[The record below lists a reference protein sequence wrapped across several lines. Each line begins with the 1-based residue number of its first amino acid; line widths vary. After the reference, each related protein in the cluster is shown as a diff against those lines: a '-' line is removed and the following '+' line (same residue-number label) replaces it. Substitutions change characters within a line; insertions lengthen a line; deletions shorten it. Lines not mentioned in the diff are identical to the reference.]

1 MSKTLVLV
9 DGSSY
14 LYRAFHA
21 LPDLRNAAGEPTG
34 AIYGVISMLRRLIAD
49 AGGKIIVWNPA
60 AVRIFGYA
68 ESEALGK
75 SLDIIT
81 PQRLQ
86 HRHWE
91 GYHKTMA
98 TGITRYGSDVL
109 KVPAVHK
116 DGHAMSIAF
125 TVAMLYTPEHKVSS
139 IVAVIRDESSRFQED
154 RKLRARVAELEALL
168 AAPALLP

>member
-1 MSKTLVLV
+1 MHTASPSPVDLQQLV
-9 DGSSY
+9 S
-14 LYRAFHA
+14 A
-21 LPDLRNAAGEPTG
+21 LGD
-34 AIYGVISMLRRLIAD
+34 AIVIAD

-60 AVRIFGYA
+60 AERIFGYA
-68 ESEALGK
+68 QGEALGN

-86 HRHWE
+86 QRHWD

-109 KVPAVHK
+109 RVPAVHK

-154 RKLRARVAELEALL
+154 RKLRARVAELEAQFASIAHLH
-168 AAPALLP
+168 

>member
-1 MSKTLVLV
+1 MHNASPSPVDLQQLVSAV
-9 DGSSY
+9 GD
-14 LYRAFHA
+14 
-21 LPDLRNAAGEPTG
+21 
-34 AIYGVISMLRRLIAD
+34 AIVIAD
-49 AGGKIIVWNPA
+49 ASGKIIVWNPA
-60 AVRIFGYA
+60 AERIFGYS

-154 RKLRARVAELEALL
+154 RKLRARLAELEAQL
-168 AAPALLP
+168 AAPAPLP